1 MKSRFVSTALLLVA
15 LGAAMAHAGPTKPSQ
30 DRRATAAALFQQG
43 IAAMQAG
50 KTAEGCDKL
59 AESVATMP
67 DSGAMGALAECDT
80 LLGRISEAWELWHD
94 LSTSAPSAELRQ
106 DAARNA
112 AALDKQLARVSI
124 RFRGAVPAD
133 LVVTL
138 NNKPAGATE
147 AIEHRVVPG
156 KLVVVAESPDTER
169 WTQTVNTRPGERI
182 EIEIPVVASR
192 GAVRRR
198 ASGRVVG
205 LSLAVA
211 GVAAVTVGMIYGRSA
226 YSDWS
231 DAMASC
237 GGSTSVCKSA
247 GYAQAQGQLASARH
261 NASISSWTTAAGL
274 VAVAAGVIAYVQF
287 RDPKSAESATAWR
300 ASPIVGPQALGI
312 ALTRGLP

>member
-1 MKSRFVSTALLLVA
+1 MKSCFVSTALLLVG
-15 LGAAMAHAGPTKPSQ
+15 LGAAMAHAGPTKSNE
-30 DRRATAAALFQQG
+30 DRRAIAAALFQQG
-43 IAAMQAG
+43 ITAMQAG

-80 LLGRISEAWELWHD
+80 LLGKISEAWDLWHD
-94 LSTSAPSAELRQ
+94 LSTSAPTPELRQ
-106 DAARNA
+106 DATKNA

-124 RFRGAVPAD
+124 RFRGAVPSD

-138 NNKPAGATE
+138 NDKPAGASETV
-147 AIEHRVVPG
+147 EHRVVPG
-156 KLVVVAESPDTER
+156 KLVVVAESADTER

-211 GVAAVTVGMIYGRSA
+211 GAAAITVGMIYGRSA

-231 DAMASC
+231 GAMASC

-247 GYAQAQGQLASARH
+247 GYEQAQGQLASARH
-261 NASISSWTTAAGL
+261 NASIASWTTAAGL
-274 VAVAAGVIAYVQF
+274 AAVAAGVVSYVQF

-300 ASPIVGPQALGI
+300 ASPMVGSQALGI
-312 ALTRGLP
+312 SLTGGLP